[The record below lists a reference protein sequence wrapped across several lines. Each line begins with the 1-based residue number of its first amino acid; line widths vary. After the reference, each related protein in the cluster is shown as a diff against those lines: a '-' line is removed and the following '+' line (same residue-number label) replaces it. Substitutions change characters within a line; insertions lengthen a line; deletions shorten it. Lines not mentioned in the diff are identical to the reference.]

1 MPKFHFHLT
10 LTRRVWALV
19 LLALVTMAGG
29 TGMALYQFNGLMQD
43 RGRAELRREVEIAR
57 ASLKDAVSPTAAD
70 RAAAIRDALEKLRP
84 VRFGDSGYF
93 FVIDYDG
100 VSRLSPM
107 TPELEGK
114 SLLDIKDADGG
125 FPFREMLAQAGSNG
139 GGYAVYHWK
148 KPSDGGDHQKTA
160 QKTSYVLAIPELGL
174 MIGSG
179 VYLDDIFSQIFG
191 VVARIALMVA
201 PLLAL
206 FIGFAW
212 FVGHT
217 ISHRLADM
225 TTALREMA
233 QGNYDIELPGL
244 DREDELSEM
253 ARAIDAF
260 KNGLRETARTQSDQR
275 EDQRRSAQQARS
287 NSMQTLAQ
295 NFETAIGGVVGAVTL
310 STHELENHARSL
322 VQEARYSGEQAE
334 IGAQAA
340 ETASHHVQSVAAAAE
355 ELTYS
360 VEEIGGQASR
370 SQTVSSDAAR
380 EAETTRDRVAEL
392 VAAIDHIGGI
402 VAMITG
408 IAQQT
413 NMLALNA
420 TIEAA
425 RAGEQGRGFAVV
437 AQEVKSLAEQT
448 SRATADVAE
457 QIASVQR
464 ASQEASACI
473 GAMTQA
479 THEVNGIASAIA
491 TSVASQGAATRE
503 IAQNVQETSARTEE
517 LNRVIEEVRNASRQ
531 SGGSAEQVLQSVT
544 ELARQTERLRGECD
558 QFLAQVR
565 AA

>member
-1 MPKFHFHLT
+1 
-10 LTRRVWALV
+10 
-19 LLALVTMAGG
+19 
-29 TGMALYQFNGLMQD
+29 
-43 RGRAELRREVEIAR
+43 
-57 ASLKDAVSPTAAD
+57 
-70 RAAAIRDALEKLRP
+70 
-84 VRFGDSGYF
+84 
-93 FVIDYDG
+93 
-100 VSRLSPM
+100 M

-125 FPFREMLAQAGSNG
+125 FPFREMLAQARSNG

-148 KPSDGGDHQKTA
+148 KPGDSGETA

-295 NFETAIGGVVGAVTL
+295 NFETAIGGVVG
-310 STHELENHARSL
+310 
-322 VQEARYSGEQAE
+322 G
-334 IGAQAA
+334 
-340 ETASHHVQSVAAAAE
+340 
-355 ELTYS
+355 
-360 VEEIGGQASR
+360 
-370 SQTVSSDAAR
+370 
-380 EAETTRDRVAEL
+380 RDPV
-392 VAAIDHIGGI
+392 D
-402 VAMITG
+402 T
-408 IAQQT
+408 
-413 NMLALNA
+413 
-420 TIEAA
+420 
-425 RAGEQGRGFAVV
+425 
-437 AQEVKSLAEQT
+437 
-448 SRATADVAE
+448 
-457 QIASVQR
+457 
-464 ASQEASACI
+464 
-473 GAMTQA
+473 
-479 THEVNGIASAIA
+479 
-491 TSVASQGAATRE
+491 
-503 IAQNVQETSARTEE
+503 
-517 LNRVIEEVRNASRQ
+517 
-531 SGGSAEQVLQSVT
+531 
-544 ELARQTERLRGECD
+544 
-558 QFLAQVR
+558 
-565 AA
+565 